1 MTGQINIHWRGPHS
15 YEDVRGM
22 DGEADRGLYQIYGTH
37 PVYGA
42 GTLLYIGRTWENT
55 FRERFSDHEKLGK
68 LADLQWE
75 SNSFQWRIHTGR
87 VHLPEADSRPGK
99 EALSERVEMAEH
111 LLICAHWPAWNSQ
124 HLIWLRSEPR
134 YHGLHVLNWGQHGL
148 LLPEVSGAR
157 FTNTEVYTGLSDDPV
172 GAR

>member
-1 MTGQINIHWRGPHS
+1 MGQERDVTGQINIHWRGPHS

-75 SNSFQWRIHTGR
+75 SNSFQWRIHTDG
-87 VHLPEADSRPGK
+87 
-99 EALSERVEMAEH
+99 
-111 LLICAHWPAWNSQ
+111 
-124 HLIWLRSEPR
+124 
-134 YHGLHVLNWGQHGL
+134 
-148 LLPEVSGAR
+148 
-157 FTNTEVYTGLSDDPV
+157 FTFRKPTLAQVK
-172 GAR
+172 RR